1 MTLAREPHDQERLI
15 AHVRRALELLDA
27 GEAVDPMALCR
38 DEPHLARPLAE
49 VLGLA
54 AELPE
59 LQASALRG
67 DPLAGLLLAGRYRL
81 DICLGRGAMGVVYRA
96 EDQELRRI
104 VAIKILDVRLF
115 HDPLAEQRFQREAE
129 ALAALQHANVVAV
142 HDRGRTPEGI
152 HFLVMELL
160 EGCTLALLL
169 ATIDDA
175 EPTAALLQLG
185 IVGGETLW
193 PRRVARWA
201 RDLAAGL
208 AAAHGNGLVHR
219 DVKPSNVFVTR
230 DGRPVLLDFGIAAR
244 RADERL
250 TATQT
255 TLGTPWYMPP
265 EQLRAGGAGPAG
277 PTLDVYGLGATMYHL
292 LARRP
297 PYEGDAAAVLAA
309 LPTEDPQPLA
319 MVRPDLPRDLRAI
332 VERCLERDPARRYP
346 TAAALQADLDAFLAH
361 QPVTA
366 RPLGRIGRTLRRW
379 RRAPARPVA
388 VAAAVLAALTLLVAV
403 PLVQHQQRQQRQA
416 EKAELYATLPSVLAV
431 EGWPDERVLNELHAE
446 HHAAIDLLDR
456 ILLLDEH
463 DLPVRLW
470 RACLRLD
477 LGDRA
482 GAADDL
488 HRIADRGASAYLRAL
503 AARYLQLDPGR
514 PGAMAVDTAGLPVPD
529 SDEDCYVAGF
539 HELRARHVRG
549 FAERADELL
558 VRAAVSYLPARDLR
572 LLSLAERAGPRP
584 ELQQLLYDETVTLE
598 AIYGRPTARTLAM
611 RGLALLL
618 QQRYQEAIEPLE
630 RSLALRPER
639 HGPHQNLG
647 IAYLRLGR
655 LDDSERHLRH
665 ALRLR
670 SFAWN
675 TRQTLAQ
682 VARTRGDFATAYTIA
697 EALPATG
704 HRGEAW
710 MQPDLVASIAMAEAM
725 ALISRDPA
733 ASVAAARRAVACYDQ
748 ELAVRDRED
757 VRQRRAIAAALV
769 EDRPSAAVIPFAT
782 ALLERPEDPY
792 QLANL
797 AFLLPRSGLDA
808 AQTAWVAA
816 VLRRLA
822 AERAAGDTALRERL
836 EAEIERGLQPYR

>member
-1 MTLAREPHDQERLI
+1 VTLSRDRQDQERLI
-15 AHVRRALELLDA
+15 GHVRRALELLDA
-27 GEAVDPMALCR
+27 GEPVDPVAICR
-38 DEPHLARPLAE
+38 DQPHLARPLAE

-59 LQASALRG
+59 LQATALRG

-81 DICLGRGAMGVVYRA
+81 DTCLGRGAMGVVYRA

-104 VAIKILDVRLF
+104 VAVKILDVRLF

-129 ALAALQHANVVAV
+129 ALAALQHGNVVAV
-142 HDRGRTPEGI
+142 YDRGRTPEGI

-160 EGCTLALLL
+160 DGSTL
-169 ATIDDA
+169 
-175 EPTAALLQLG
+175 AALLAASADSDPASALAAAG
-185 IVGGETLW
+185 IVTGDPLW
-193 PRRVARWA
+193 ARRVAGWA
-201 RDLAAGL
+201 RDLARGL
-208 AAAHGNGLVHR
+208 AAAHAGGLVHR

-244 RADERL
+244 RADQRL

-265 EQLRAGGAGPAG
+265 EQLRAGGGGPAE
-277 PTLDVYGLGATMYHL
+277 PTLDVYGLGATLYHL

-309 LPTEDPQPLA
+309 LPTQDPAPLA
-319 MVRPDLPRDLRAI
+319 AVQPDLPRDLRAI

-346 TAAALQADLDAFLAH
+346 TAAALAADLDAFLAH
-361 QPVTA
+361 QPVQA
-366 RPLGRIGRTLRRW
+366 RPLGRVGRKLRQW

-388 VAAAVLAALTLLVAV
+388 VLAAAVTAVSLLIAVPIVRHQHRQQQLAA
-403 PLVQHQQRQQRQA
+403 
-416 EKAELYATLPSVLAV
+416 KAELYATLPSVLAV
-431 EGWPDERVLNELHAE
+431 EGWPDERVLGELRAE
-446 HHAAIDLLDR
+446 HHAAVDLLDR
-456 ILLLDEH
+456 ILALDAD

-477 LGDRA
+477 LGDRD
-482 GAADDL
+482 GAAADL
-488 HRIADRGASAYLRAL
+488 QRLAAGGGSDYLPALAGRYLR
-503 AARYLQLDPGR
+503 LDPAQ
-514 PGAMAVDTAGLPVPD
+514 PGAMAVDTGGLPPPRTA
-529 SDEDCYVAGF
+529 EDCYVAGF

-549 FAERADELL
+549 FARRADDLL
-558 VRAAVSYLPARDLR
+558 ARAAETYLPARDLR
-572 LLSLAERAGPRP
+572 LLSMAELAGRDA
-584 ELQQLLYDETVTLE
+584 ELQQRLYDETVALE

-611 RGLALLL
+611 RGVALL
-618 QQRYQEAIEPLE
+618 QQQRYAEAIEPFE

-675 TRQTLAQ
+675 TRHTLAQ
-682 VARTRGDFATAYTIA
+682 VARTRGDFATAYAIA
-697 EALPATG
+697 EALPKTG
-704 HRGEAW
+704 HRGESW
-710 MQPDLVASIAMAEAM
+710 MQPDLIGSIALAEAM
-725 ALISRDPA
+725 ALVESEPA
-733 ASVAAARRAVACYDQ
+733 RSTAAAARAVASYD
-748 ELAVRDRED
+748 EVLAVRDTPAA
-757 VRQRRAIAAALV
+757 RQRRAIAAALV
-769 EDRPSAAVIPFAT
+769 GDRPSAAVIPFAE
-782 ALLERPEDPY
+782 ALLDEPDDPY

-797 AFLLPRSGLDA
+797 AFLLPKSGLDG

-822 AERAAGDTALRERL
+822 VERAAGDAALRVRL
-836 EAEIERGLQPYR
+836 ETEIETVLQPYR